1 MYVDVNDDL
10 ILNHIYIRFI
20 YLIMEEQIEQ
30 AVAFALSPT
39 ADQSLKSQA
48 MNFCEQIKASLDGW
62 QLGLSLFVRF
72 PKSTPEARL
81 FALQVLE
88 GVMQNRFSSLDK
100 SQVNHIQ
107 STLMEFVKR
116 EYVIGEGDGD
126 ELSTEPQ
133 YLKNKFAHTL
143 TLLFVQMYPSDWH
156 NFFDQFLE
164 LIQTNTVNGNKTN
177 IRVADIFLR
186 ILISIDDEVANIE
199 IQRGKEQANRNT
211 AIKDNMRAGD
221 VQKLASTWYELL
233 SEYRVRNQD
242 IAIMCLNIIGLYI
255 AWIDINLIVNDAFIV
270 LLYELLNDTRLRIA
284 ACECLTEIVCKG
296 MKPAEK
302 LKLIEILNLT
312 NVMGNL
318 DLTDDIEFVEHVAKL
333 TNVLGVELCKI
344 WEADTATKAAAYGQ
358 IELLLPF
365 LLKFLAN
372 EYDDVSCAVF
382 SFVSA
387 LQAIFKKQK
396 KQAGSLAG
404 SQREFIDSL
413 LKVIVIKMK
422 YDDET
427 DWGGTE
433 EDEVEEAEFLEMRKN
448 LKTFFDA
455 IYNIDEQLFTSY
467 VHTAVINTLD
477 KYQRVGNSIDWREP
491 ELALHVLLLY
501 GEAFKGQLIFV
512 LKHNNEII
520 AFTPLG
526 EMVSK
531 MIQCNI
537 STYPHPSMPLI
548 FFENVARYYQFFE
561 VQPDCIPTVLGA
573 FVDLR
578 GLHNAILQI
587 RTRSWYL
594 FHRFVKLLK
603 SRMGPYVETVLTN
616 IQDLLVVQ
624 ANLSSIDVSD
634 GTITKDQAMEGG
646 FDDQIY
652 LFETVG
658 ILITVDTIPTERQTE
673 FAKIVINPLLA
684 DIERNLSKVM
694 SEPEDLLHVLQLH
707 HLIIAIGS
715 IGKGFPDALKTEVP
729 TAEWVVLLKQSVEVI
744 LVAFK
749 ALSRFEIVRESA
761 RFAFARFVNVLG
773 VEILPYLPEL
783 ITGLLNE
790 SQVSELV
797 DFLPFIGLL
806 SHKFNPSIYDILN
819 ELICPLVTKIF
830 YVLNQTPS
838 GTDEAM
844 LLLNLRKAYLGFILS
859 LLNVGMDAVF
869 ISDLNQPRLESILQ
883 SVVHYASD
891 PADVPSARTAFNIL
905 SKTLV
910 LWGGPIQSST
920 NNTSTNSGRPLP
932 GFEQFMY
939 DHILRICFEVP
950 MKPEFCITDGQSN
963 LILNEISSILKTM
976 YSLRGHE
983 LLDYLRRVWLP
994 LDSADEFLQALQQL
1008 ELKEFRK
1015 YFQTYVQ
1022 RSKS

>member
-1 MYVDVNDDL
+1 
-10 ILNHIYIRFI
+10 
-20 YLIMEEQIEQ
+20 MEEQIEQ

-48 MNFCEQIKASLDGW
+48 MNFCEQIKVSPDGW
-62 QLGLSLFVRF
+62 QLCLSLFVRF

-88 GVMQNRFSSLDK
+88 DVMQNRFSSLGK
-100 SQVNHIQ
+100 SQVVHIQ

-116 EYVIGEGDGD
+116 EYVIGEDNGD
-126 ELSTEPQ
+126 EFSAEPQ

-143 TLLFVQMYPSDWH
+143 TLLFIQMYPSDWY

-164 LIQTNTVNGNKTN
+164 LLQTNTMNGNKTN
-177 IRVADIFLR
+177 IRAIDIFLR
-186 ILISIDDEVANIE
+186 ILISIDEEVVNIE
-199 IQRGKEQANRNT
+199 IPRGKEQAHRNT

-221 VQKLASTWYELL
+221 VQKLTLLWYELL

-242 IAIMCLNIIGLYI
+242 IAGMCLNIIGLYI
-255 AWIDINLIVNDAFIV
+255 AWIDITLIVNDAFIT
-270 LLYELLNDTRLRIA
+270 LLYELLDDTRLRIA

-296 MKPAEK
+296 MKPVEK

-312 NVMGNL
+312 NVMRGL

-333 TNVLGVELCKI
+333 TNVLGAELCKI
-344 WEADTATKAAAYGQ
+344 WEADTATKAVAYNQ
-358 IELLLPF
+358 IELLFPF
-365 LLKFLAN
+365 LLDFLAN

-396 KQAGSLAG
+396 KQPGSLTG
-404 SQREFIDSL
+404 SQIEFLDSL
-413 LKVIVIKMK
+413 LKIIVIKMK

-433 EDEVEEAEFLEMRKN
+433 EEEVEEAEFLEMRKN
-448 LKTFFDA
+448 LKTFFEA
-455 IYNIDEQLFTSY
+455 ICNIDEQLFTSY
-467 VHTAVINTLD
+467 VHTAVINTLV
-477 KYQRVGNSIDWREP
+477 KYQRVRNSIDWREL

-512 LKHNNEII
+512 IKHDNEIV

-531 MIQCNI
+531 MIQCNV
-537 STYPHPSMPLI
+537 STYPHPAMPLI
-548 FFENVARYYQFFE
+548 FFENVVRYYQFFE
-561 VQPDCIPTVLGA
+561 VQLDCIPAVLEA
-573 FVDLR
+573 FVDSR

-594 FHRFVKLLK
+594 FHRFVKLLR

-646 FDDQIY
+646 FNDQIY

-658 ILITVDTIPTERQTE
+658 TLITVDTIPTERQTE
-673 FAKIVINPLLA
+673 FAKIVISPLLA
-684 DIERNLSKVM
+684 DIERNLSKEM
-694 SEPEDLLHVLQLH
+694 SEPEDLLHVFQLH

-715 IGKGFPDALKTEVP
+715 IGKGFPDAPKVP
-729 TAEWVVLLKQSVEVI
+729 SAQWVVLLKQSTEAI

-749 ALSRFEIVRESA
+749 ALSRFEIIREAA
-761 RFAFARFVNVLG
+761 RYAFARLVNVLG
-773 VEILPYLPEL
+773 AEILPYLPEL

-819 ELICPLVTKIF
+819 ELIGPLVTKIF

-891 PADVPSARTAFNIL
+891 PVDLPSAKTAFNIL

-910 LWGGPIQSST
+910 LWGSST
-920 NNTSTNSGRPLP
+920 SNITSVDSGRSLP

-939 DHILRICFEVP
+939 EHILRICFEVP
-950 MKPEFCITDGQSN
+950 MKPEFSITDGQSS
-963 LILNEISSILKTM
+963 LVLNEISSILKTM

-983 LLDYLRRVWLP
+983 LLDYLRRIWLP
-994 LDSADEFLQALQQL
+994 QDFADEFLQALQQL
-1008 ELKEFRK
+1008 ELKGFRK
-1015 YFQTYVQ
+1015 YFQTFVQ
-1022 RSKS
+1022 KSKS

>member
-1 MYVDVNDDL
+1 MKQ
-10 ILNHIYIRFI
+10 IGA
-20 YLIMEEQIEQ
+20 EQ
-30 AVAFALSPT
+30 
-39 ADQSLKSQA
+39 
-48 MNFCEQIKASLDGW
+48 
-62 QLGLSLFVRF
+62 R
-72 PKSTPEARL
+72 
-81 FALQVLE
+81 
-88 GVMQNRFSSLDK
+88 
-100 SQVNHIQ
+100 
-107 STLMEFVKR
+107 
-116 EYVIGEGDGD
+116 
-126 ELSTEPQ
+126 
-133 YLKNKFAHTL
+133 
-143 TLLFVQMYPSDWH
+143 
-156 NFFDQFLE
+156 
-164 LIQTNTVNGNKTN
+164 
-177 IRVADIFLR
+177 
-186 ILISIDDEVANIE
+186 
-199 IQRGKEQANRNT
+199 
-211 AIKDNMRAGD
+211 
-221 VQKLASTWYELL
+221 
-233 SEYRVRNQD
+233 
-242 IAIMCLNIIGLYI
+242 
-255 AWIDINLIVNDAFIV
+255 
-270 LLYELLNDTRLRIA
+270 
-284 ACECLTEIVCKG
+284 
-296 MKPAEK
+296 
-302 LKLIEILNLT
+302 
-312 NVMGNL
+312 
-318 DLTDDIEFVEHVAKL
+318 
-333 TNVLGVELCKI
+333 
-344 WEADTATKAAAYGQ
+344 
-358 IELLLPF
+358 
-365 LLKFLAN
+365 
-372 EYDDVSCAVF
+372 
-382 SFVSA
+382 
-387 LQAIFKKQK
+387 
-396 KQAGSLAG
+396 
-404 SQREFIDSL
+404 
-413 LKVIVIKMK
+413 KMK
-422 YDDET
+422 
-427 DWGGTE
+427 WKKP
-433 EDEVEEAEFLEMRKN
+433 EFLEMRKN

-477 KYQRVGNSIDWREP
+477 KYQRVGNSIDWREL
-491 ELALHVLLLY
+491 ELAY
-501 GEAFKGQLIFV
+501 
-512 LKHNNEII
+512 
-520 AFTPLG
+520 TYCCW

-587 RTRSWYL
+587 Q
-594 FHRFVKLLK
+594 
-603 SRMGPYVETVLTN
+603 TVLTN

-624 ANLSSIDVSD
+624 ANLSSIDS
-634 GTITKDQAMEGG
+634 T
-646 FDDQIY
+646 
-652 LFETVG
+652 
-658 ILITVDTIPTERQTE
+658 TIPTERQTE

-715 IGKGFPDALKTEVP
+715 IGKGFPDALKRSYQNF
-729 TAEWVVLLKQSVEVI
+729 LC
-744 LVAFK
+744 FK
-749 ALSRFEIVRESA
+749 S
-761 RFAFARFVNVLG
+761 
-773 VEILPYLPEL
+773 
-783 ITGLLNE
+783 
-790 SQVSELV
+790 
-797 DFLPFIGLL
+797 
-806 SHKFNPSIYDILN
+806 
-819 ELICPLVTKIF
+819 
-830 YVLNQTPS
+830 TPS

>member
-1 MYVDVNDDL
+1 
-10 ILNHIYIRFI
+10 
-20 YLIMEEQIEQ
+20 MEEQIEQ

-133 YLKNKFAHTL
+133 CQPKKQIRSHLNSPVRSNVSVGLAQFFRPIPGTN
-143 TLLFVQMYPSDWH
+143 SD
-156 NFFDQFLE
+156 
-164 LIQTNTVNGNKTN
+164 KY
-177 IRVADIFLR
+177 
-186 ILISIDDEVANIE
+186 VANIE

-242 IAIMCLNIIGLYI
+242 IAITCLNIIGLYI

-477 KYQRVGNSIDWREP
+477 KYQRVGNSIDWREL

-537 STYPHPSMPLI
+537 STYPHPSMFLI

-869 ISDLNQPRLESILQ
+869 ISD
-883 SVVHYASD
+883 
-891 PADVPSARTAFNIL
+891 F
-905 SKTLV
+905 
-910 LWGGPIQSST
+910 
-920 NNTSTNSGRPLP
+920 
-932 GFEQFMY
+932 
-939 DHILRICFEVP
+939 P